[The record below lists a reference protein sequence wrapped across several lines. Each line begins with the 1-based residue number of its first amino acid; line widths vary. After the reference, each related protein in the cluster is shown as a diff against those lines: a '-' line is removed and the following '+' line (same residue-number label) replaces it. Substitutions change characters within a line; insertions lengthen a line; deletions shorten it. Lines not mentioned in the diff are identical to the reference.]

1 MVQKCLPQALVSQFL
16 SHSFSRG
23 NFLPWIQFQPKQIP
37 NSFAASWVKFFSN
50 AGIPSQA
57 AAGYA
62 HVFVENRIQMDMLM
76 DLNKEYL
83 REMGITTM
91 GDIIAIL
98 RHSKVVCEQSARD
111 RVLST
116 PGDDASNGNSSVP
129 VAAVSATQSS
139 APKSVVSS
147 E

>member
-1 MVQKCLPQALVSQFL
+1 
-16 SHSFSRG
+16 
-23 NFLPWIQFQPKQIP
+23 
-37 NSFAASWVKFFSN
+37 
-50 AGIPSQA
+50 
-57 AAGYA
+57 
-62 HVFVENRIQMDMLM
+62 M

-98 RHSKVVCEQSARD
+98 RHSKVVSDQSARD

-116 PGDDASNGNSSVP
+116 PVEEGSNGSASVP

-139 APKSVVSS
+139 GPKSVVSS
-147 E
+147 KCG

>member
-1 MVQKCLPQALVSQFL
+1 MPSASA
-16 SHSFSRG
+16 G
-23 NFLPWIQFQPKQIP
+23 NFSEKSNI
-37 NSFAASWVKFFSN
+37 NSNAFNFLFGFLFIAIWVKFFTN

-62 HVFVENRIQMDMLM
+62 HVFVENRMQMDMLA

-98 RHSKVVCEQSARD
+98 RHSKVVNEQSARE
-111 RVLST
+111 RVLAS
-116 PGDDASNGNSSVP
+116 PADADHDSKHGNNSVP
-129 VAAVSATQSS
+129 VAAISATQNS
-139 APKSVVSS
+139 APKSVISS
-147 E
+147 KY

>member
-1 MVQKCLPQALVSQFL
+1 
-16 SHSFSRG
+16 
-23 NFLPWIQFQPKQIP
+23 
-37 NSFAASWVKFFSN
+37 
-50 AGIPSQA
+50 
-57 AAGYA
+57 
-62 HVFVENRIQMDMLM
+62 M

-98 RHSKVVCEQSARD
+98 RHSKVVSEQSARD

-116 PGDDASNGNSSVP
+116 PGEEGSNGSSSVP

-147 E
+147 EED